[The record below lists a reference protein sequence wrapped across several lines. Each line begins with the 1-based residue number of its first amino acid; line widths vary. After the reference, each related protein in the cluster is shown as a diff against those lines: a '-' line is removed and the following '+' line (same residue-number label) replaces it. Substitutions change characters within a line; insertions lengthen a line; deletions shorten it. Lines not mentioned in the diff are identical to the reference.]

1 MHFLSQEND
10 CRRRERRIGIGRR
23 RRTQGGLH
31 IVRRS
36 RRSVRELSARGA
48 AAGMYRVSM
57 YTIPPPHPPPPPTT
71 ATTAAAAAEVDV
83 PNLSRPTI
91 MCFGEQAPS
100 SRSSDPRCA
109 PPMNALPLKAFQPPA
124 THSPE
129 EHIASTA
136 SSSWKEFRKVVRA
149 LQERYR
155 AGQGRHRV
163 M

>member
-1 MHFLSQEND
+1 
-10 CRRRERRIGIGRR
+10 
-23 RRTQGGLH
+23 
-31 IVRRS
+31 
-36 RRSVRELSARGA
+36 
-48 AAGMYRVSM
+48 MYRVSM
-57 YTIPPPHPPPPPTT
+57 YTIPHPPHPPPPPPTT